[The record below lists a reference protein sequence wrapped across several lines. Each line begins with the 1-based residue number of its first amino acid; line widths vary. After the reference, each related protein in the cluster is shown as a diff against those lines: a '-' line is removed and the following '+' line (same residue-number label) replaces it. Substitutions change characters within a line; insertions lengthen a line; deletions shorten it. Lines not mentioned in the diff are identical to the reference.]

1 VGRKHAQRGRARTG
15 VVRGGRA
22 TADGRGR
29 VIVGILDLLAGCAF
43 DISHVER
50 VPTTFQPA
58 VADGSGWTLPHEQS
72 IGVGSGF
79 ATTLRRDTRWHLVGH
94 IPQGDVYKTSDQIVT
109 VEASGRRYNP
119 RSS

>member
-1 VGRKHAQRGRARTG
+1 MRRGDGPARVSFG
-15 VVRGGRA
+15 VAVRLPMVA
-22 TADGRGR
+22 VAL
-29 VIVGILDLLAGCAF
+29 IVGILDLLAGCAF

-94 IPQGDVYKTSDQIVT
+94 IPQGDVYETSDQIVT